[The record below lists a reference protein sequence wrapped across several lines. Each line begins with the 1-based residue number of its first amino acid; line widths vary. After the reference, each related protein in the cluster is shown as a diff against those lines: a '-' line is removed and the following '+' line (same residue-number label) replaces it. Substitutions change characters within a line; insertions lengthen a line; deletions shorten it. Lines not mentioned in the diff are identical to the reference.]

1 MSGSTESYDFAA
13 RVRRAIP
20 VGATEVTAARSLVAQ
35 GFGCV
40 HSDTLQSDEGDTLEA
55 HAQPDDP
62 GTEFLTCD
70 YIEPRRWGQ
79 STQRRYLVVLYLREQ
94 HVHRVFAL
102 THLREVH

>member
-1 MSGSTESYDFAA
+1 M
-13 RVRRAIP
+13 
-20 VGATEVTAARSLVAQ
+20 
-35 GFGCV
+35 